1 MKTENLIELLA
12 QDAPVR
18 SNLSHML
25 QQASIAA
32 VLIVAIAFF
41 SAHDLP
47 FRIRRLRLLARRL
60 TQDWDSEGGEVA
72 DDARERARE
81 VVYSA

>member
-18 SNLSHML
+18 SSLTHML

-32 VLIVAIAFF
+32 VLIVAIAFL
-41 SAHDLP
+41 SGL
-47 FRIRRLRLLARRL
+47 
-60 TQDWDSEGGEVA
+60 
-72 DDARERARE
+72 
-81 VVYSA
+81 